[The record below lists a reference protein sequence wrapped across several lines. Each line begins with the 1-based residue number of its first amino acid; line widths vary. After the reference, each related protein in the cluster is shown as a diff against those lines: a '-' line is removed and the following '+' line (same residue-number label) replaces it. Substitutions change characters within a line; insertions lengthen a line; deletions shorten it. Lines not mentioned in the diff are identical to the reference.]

1 MSLVRN
7 IIPNILTNLVTDF
20 IPSDGLGAL
29 FTLPSEFTAL
39 WNPDFNIYENG
50 RTYSTDFDFD
60 ALKPTGTTY
69 YATKTGND
77 TTGDGSVG
85 NPYRTLQKA
94 WDEGADIVM
103 VGDGVWDRVDGF
115 TAGFNPTRDFAIQAV
130 NKGKAILTRA
140 QPSLSWTQQGS
151 PNTDVYTSTRS
162 SVGRVLDLTAT
173 GRAGE
178 FLKDGT
184 TPVPIPL
191 TKVAN
196 LAECQAL
203 AGSWYQSGST
213 VGIHTHNNR
222 TPDSS
227 VIVSLIEN
235 IWTANND
242 VTIWM
247 DGIEGWGDS
256 AARHEL
262 SANNTAI
269 WAWRDCAAR
278 YVDASVQNGLII
290 QGVNET
296 YSIRCDTT
304 DIISGDGF
312 NYKNTAGA
320 TNPPKGLEVDCK
332 AIRCGKDTA
341 TNFNGSTAHDNCLV
355 IRLNGDYSET
365 FGPVIA
371 DVGDAKTVS
380 LGVVSGDSLLTDN
393 TGSDTAFQTGDDGL
407 LINAVTWLKNCTAN
421 GANYARYAAGSGTIY
436 DYGGFIDNTTL
447 GDGGNAVIPYPA
459 APVITGVP
467 TIAGTAQVG
476 ETLTATPASATGLPT
491 PTRTWQWYRNT
502 TAISGATSITYDVV
516 EADVGFTLKVAQID
530 TNIAGVDSAESDP
543 TATVTAVPSF
553 DPNGADLVIW
563 FDMTD
568 TSTIVNDSGRATSI
582 TDKKSGEVL
591 SQTGTNRPFT
601 GSRTMGTNSRN
612 VLDFQG
618 GNYLNNATI
627 SIDQPSTVF
636 FVFKGDRIGVSEF
649 LSDSLGT
656 GRQAVIRNTSNNNS
670 YFAGASLAV
679 TSTTDDTVMAVV
691 VNGASSEIYINGS
704 SVITGNVSTNNLR
717 GLFLGSNNAAGLTFD
732 GAIGQYRHYDRILTS
747 DEIDDVYDYINTHF
761 GF

>member
-1 MSLVRN
+1 MSLVTGLTRN
-7 IIPNILTNLVTDF
+7 LLTGLVTDL
-20 IPSDGLGAL
+20 IPSDGLGTL

-39 WNPDFNIYENG
+39 WNPSFNIYEDG

-85 NPYRTLQKA
+85 NPYRTLAKCYTQ
-94 WDEGADIVM
+94 GADIVM

-115 TAGFNPTRDFAIQAV
+115 TANFNPNRDIAVVAI

-151 PNTDVYTSTRS
+151 PNTDVYTATRS

-235 IWTANND
+235 IWTANSD

-262 SANNTAI
+262 SADNTAI

-290 QGVNET
+290 QGVNEI

-332 AIRCGKDTA
+332 AIRCGKNTA
-341 TNFNGSTAHDNCLV
+341 TNFNGSTAHENCLV

-380 LGVVSGDSLLTDN
+380 LGVVSGDSLLTNN

-459 APVITGVP
+459 IPVITGVP

-491 PTRTWQWYRNT
+491 PTRTWQWYRDT

-530 TNIAGVDSAESDP
+530 TNIAGTDSAESDP
-543 TATVTAVPSF
+543 TATVTAAPSVGF
-553 DPNGADLVIW
+553 NP
-563 FDMTD
+563 
-568 TSTIVNDSGRATSI
+568 SI
-582 TDKKSGEVL
+582 TSGLIVHL
-591 SQTGTNRPFT
+591 DPTDASFITAVGAC
-601 GSRTMGTNSRN
+601 GNS
-612 VLDFQG
+612 
-618 GNYLNNATI
+618 
-627 SIDQPSTVF
+627 
-636 FVFKGDRIGVSEF
+636 
-649 LSDSLGT
+649 
-656 GRQAVIRNTSNNNS
+656 
-670 YFAGASLAV
+670 
-679 TSTTDDTVMAVV
+679 
-691 VNGASSEIYINGS
+691 
-704 SVITGNVSTNNLR
+704 
-717 GLFLGSNNAAGLTFD
+717 
-732 GAIGQYRHYDRILTS
+732 H
-747 DEIDDVYDYINTHF
+747 
-761 GF
+761 